1 MKGRFVQRRSRQNK
15 PLFIET
21 VELAGG
27 VIVHEFR
34 GDAPGELTLGEVSTV
49 EVIRPA
55 HAGQREEEVHR
66 RWTEREQRLGVGQS
80 LNGRRVLRL
89 FPPTHPLLSKVRER
103 KGLQVKGMV
112 EYHLGLGHRRLVRTV
127 GAFPTLGVVPWLTV
141 EGRERDSFNGQI
153 RQIKCRR

>member
-1 MKGRFVQRRSRQNK
+1 MNSVSRIFYFADKRLVVTTGHTNTLIGTVLKYAVLPCVHCKGRFVQRRSRQNK

-66 RWTEREQRLGVGQS
+66 RWTEREQRLRVGQS
-80 LNGRRVLRL
+80 LNGRRVLR
-89 FPPTHPLLSKVRER
+89 PTS
-103 KGLQVKGMV
+103 
-112 EYHLGLGHRRLVRTV
+112 
-127 GAFPTLGVVPWLTV
+127 FD
-141 EGRERDSFNGQI
+141 GR
-153 RQIKCRR
+153 